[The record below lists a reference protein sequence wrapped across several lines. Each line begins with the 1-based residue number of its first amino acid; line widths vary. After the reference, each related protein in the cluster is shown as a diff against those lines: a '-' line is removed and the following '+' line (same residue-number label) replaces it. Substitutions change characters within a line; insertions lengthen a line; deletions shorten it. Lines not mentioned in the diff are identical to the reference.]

1 MKGLGVFTPGVDSC
15 MLSLMTDE
23 LPQTLNVSLSAL
35 AELAVEWWRL
45 ERWAGGSDDSS
56 PQARHAARRLGR
68 FLSGHGLE
76 VLDVTGRP
84 YEPGLAVEV
93 LDAFEDAGLPRG
105 TQVVDETVA
114 PVVLYRGAVVRHGQ
128 VIVRR
133 NDGGR

>member
-1 MKGLGVFTPGVDSC
+1 
-15 MLSLMTDE
+15 MLRLMTDE
-23 LPQTLNVSLSAL
+23 LPQTLNVSLSSL

-45 ERWAGGSDDSS
+45 ERWAGGSEESS

-68 FLSGHGLE
+68 FLSEHGLE

-93 LDAFEDAGLPRG
+93 LDAFEDARLPAG
-105 TQVVDETVA
+105 SQVVDETVA

-128 VIVRR
+128 VVVRR
-133 NDGGR
+133 NGQA